1 MAADIQQILTA
12 LRNADAVGDTEA
24 ATRLAGLAKQ
34 FTPAQ
39 PAKREVGIGE
49 AAGIGFERGVGRF
62 GSTITDIIPALV
74 GSAVGA
80 DEYAKRQL
88 EEAAA
93 KEAALPAPV
102 FESYKDV

>member
-1 MAADIQQILTA
+1 MPDGGTYQVEAPEGTSDTQAYQYA
-12 LRNADAVGDTEA
+12 LSQV
-24 ATRLAGLAKQ
+24 
-34 FTPAQ
+34 P
-39 PAKREVGIGE
+39 PPKREVGIGE

-88 EEAAA
+88 EEAATRSCITCA
-93 KEAALPAPV
+93 CIRKL
-102 FESYKDV
+102 